1 MSNNYDYSYEWD
13 NRYCYPHSNVL
24 INKLGIEDAEKL
36 RIAEREIT
44 SLRIANAKVNVIQ
57 GDFDL
62 LHLRKMHEYI
72 FGDIYEWAGEIR
84 CVNVAKGNLFCNYQF
99 IEPNAQS
106 LFQKLHKE
114 NYLKDAAQD
123 EVPLRLAHYLSEIN
137 ALHPFREGNGRVQR
151 LFIEYLAE
159 NAGYRVDFSQVT
171 DKQMIEASAASFLCD
186 YAKMNEIFTV
196 ITEPLAQDNMT
207 QTFLG

>member
-84 CVNVAKGNLFCNYQF
+84 CVNVAKVICFAITSLLNQMP
-99 IEPNAQS
+99 IS
-106 LFQKLHKE
+106 LFQSSTK
-114 NYLKDAAQD
+114 
-123 EVPLRLAHYLSEIN
+123 RI
-137 ALHPFREGNGRVQR
+137 
-151 LFIEYLAE
+151 I
-159 NAGYRVDFSQVT
+159 
-171 DKQMIEASAASFLCD
+171 
-186 YAKMNEIFTV
+186 
-196 ITEPLAQDNMT
+196 
-207 QTFLG
+207 